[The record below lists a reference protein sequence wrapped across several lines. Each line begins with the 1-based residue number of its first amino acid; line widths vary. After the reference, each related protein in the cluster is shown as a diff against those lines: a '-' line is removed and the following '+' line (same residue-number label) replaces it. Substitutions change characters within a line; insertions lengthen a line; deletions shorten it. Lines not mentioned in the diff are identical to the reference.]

1 VKRPK
6 RRSGIAQTL
15 VVLVLVA
22 LAPFIVL
29 EVYRSAQDVAQ
40 RRHEIEQRAR
50 IEAAEE
56 ADTMDDFL
64 RFTERFLATLAAAP
78 SVQNMDGPGSEALFK
93 AARAQ
98 FANYENIFLLTSA
111 GEQIASTVPVYSDPE
126 ARDRDWFQ
134 EALTTDDAAIS
145 PVLAAQ
151 GSGSSVVVLARAVTT
166 PEGGRIGVLAVALNV
181 ARLSSVIGFVG
192 LPNGSAVLL
201 IQEDGTVIASG
212 HDPDLW
218 VGRQIGG
225 DFLPEL
231 RTGAGLVVA
240 EMQDGVTR
248 VAGYQ
253 PVGQAPWIMV
263 ASIPLSEVDTA
274 VRQSLLRIAEQ
285 VAIAAVGAV
294 VLTWIVLRRVVL
306 PIRVLSDGA
315 RAFAAG
321 FLNRRI
327 PLRRRDELGDLAAAL
342 NSMATDLERR
352 LEDEAAHAEAL
363 RRLNQLQTEFVAT
376 ASHELRTPVTA
387 IHTYAEALLR
397 PDITDEQTRQECLEG
412 ITRGSARL
420 TRLVRALL
428 DVSRIDSG
436 RVAVTLAPVDAVA
449 IVRSAVAQAAPESGA
464 AIHVETAGDV
474 PLATADPDR
483 LEDVIANLLGNAR
496 KFSPADAT
504 VTISVAHQGDAVTL
518 AVTDSGGGIAP
529 EEQERIFDRFYQIER
544 GAARGAGGAGLGLY
558 IVRGYV
564 AAMGGRIIVA
574 STLGAGSTF
583 TIFLP
588 VAAIPGELP
597 QEEGDDAAIAGAA
610 ARG

>member
-1 VKRPK
+1 M
-6 RRSGIAQTL
+6 
-15 VVLVLVA
+15 LVLAA

-29 EVYRSAQDVAQ
+29 EVYRSAQDIEE
-40 RRHEIEQRAR
+40 RRNEIEQRAR
-50 IEAAEE
+50 AQAAEE
-56 ADTMDDFL
+56 AATMDDFL
-64 RFTERFLATLAAAP
+64 RFTERFLATLAASP
-78 SVQNMDGPGSEALFK
+78 SVQSMDGPGSEALFQ

-98 FANYENIFLLTSA
+98 FTNYENIFLLTRS
-111 GEQIASTVPVYSDPE
+111 GEQIASTVPIYSDPE
-126 ARDRDWFQ
+126 ARERGWFQ

-145 PVLAAQ
+145 PVLASQ

-166 PEGGRIGVLAVALNV
+166 PGGARIGVLAVALNV

-192 LPNGSAVLL
+192 LPDGSAVLL
-201 IQEDGTVIASG
+201 VQADGTVIASG
-212 HDPDLW
+212 HDPDTW
-218 VGRQIGG
+218 VGRQLGG

-253 PVGQAPWIMV
+253 PVGRAPWIMV
-263 ASIPLSEVDTA
+263 AAIPLAEVDTA

-285 VAIAAVGAV
+285 VAIAAVGAA

-315 RAFAAG
+315 RGFAAG

-327 PLRRRDELGDLAAAL
+327 PLHRRDELGELAAAL
-342 NSMATDLERR
+342 NSMAADLERR
-352 LEDEAAHAEAL
+352 LDDEAAHAEAL

-397 PDITDEQTRQECLEG
+397 PDITDEQTRRECLEG

-436 RVAVTLAPVDAVA
+436 RVAVDLAPVDVVAV
-449 IVRSAVAQAAPESGA
+449 VRSAIAQAAAEAGA
-464 AIHVETAGDV
+464 TIHLEIAAGL
-474 PLATADPDR
+474 PLALADSDR
-483 LEDVIANLLGNAR
+483 LEDVVANLISNAR
-496 KFSPADAT
+496 KFSPAEAT
-504 VTISVAHQGDAVTL
+504 VTVSVMREGDAISI
-518 AVTDSGGGIAP
+518 AVADNGGGIAA
-529 EEQERIFDRFYQIER
+529 EEMDRIFDRFYQIER

-564 AAMGGRIIVA
+564 TAMGGRITVA
-574 STLGAGSTF
+574 STPDIGSTF
-583 TIFLP
+583 RIILP
-588 VAAIPGELP
+588 IAASPDTRP
-597 QEEGDDAAIAGAA
+597 DEEGDDAAIAGTA